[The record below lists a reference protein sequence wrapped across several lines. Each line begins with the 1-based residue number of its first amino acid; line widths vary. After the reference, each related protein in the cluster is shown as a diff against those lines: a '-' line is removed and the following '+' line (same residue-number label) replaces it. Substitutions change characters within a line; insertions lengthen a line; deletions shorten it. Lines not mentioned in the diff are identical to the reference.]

1 MQTYLI
7 LIVYLKLVSY
17 VISQCAQNAQGTT
30 GNCLCMQG
38 YYGIN
43 AEIGGS
49 CIQCPSGT
57 NTTEPSNS
65 ANGNTNALANIS
77 VCNQCSL
84 NFYMNA
90 VASTSQSIASAQCT
104 ACPTG
109 SGTQISSKT
118 PTDISFC
125 SICVPNYYMTVAAF
139 NPIPGVKAFPA
150 ICIPCPAN
158 SSSPL
163 QTQTGALV
171 NCTCYDV
178 NALPFSATQTT
189 CTCLNG
195 YYGNVSSVQGGPS
208 GCTRCPQ
215 GMFSVG
221 GIPCQKCPPG
231 SQILSDL
238 SGCSCY
244 DNSTGVN
251 PWSLYTNTC
260 QCRAG
265 YYGDP
270 SKAVSGTTDS
280 CSPCPNGYTSITGIA
295 LQQSDCYLS
304 GTTFRAVTRFYV
316 AIFVSI
322 LILL

>member
-1 MQTYLI
+1 M
-7 LIVYLKLVSY
+7 LKEQQEIAY
-17 VISQCAQNAQGTT
+17 ACKE
-30 GNCLCMQG
+30 G

-49 CIQCPSGT
+49 CIQYPTGT
-57 NTTEPSNS
+57 NTTEPSNY
-65 ANGNTNALANIS
+65 AKGNTNALADIS
-77 VCNQCSL
+77 VFNQCSL
-84 NFYMNA
+84 NFYMNDA
-90 VASTSQSIASAQCT
+90 ARAQI
-104 ACPTG
+104 P
-109 SGTQISSKT
+109 SKT

-125 SICVPNYYMTVAAF
+125 SIGVPNYYMAVAAF

-178 NALPFSATQTT
+178 NALPYQATQTT
-189 CTCLNG
+189 LN
-195 YYGNVSSVQGGPS
+195 
-208 GCTRCPQ
+208 T
-215 GMFSVG
+215 
-221 GIPCQKCPPG
+221 
-231 SQILSDL
+231 
-238 SGCSCY
+238 
-244 DNSTGVN
+244 
-251 PWSLYTNTC
+251 WSFYTNTC

-270 SKAVSGTTDS
+270 SKAVSGTTDF
-280 CSPCPNGYTSITGIA
+280 CSSCPNGYTLITGIA

-304 GTTFRAVTRFYV
+304 GTTFRAVTIFYV
-316 AIFVSI
+316 SIFVSI